1 MPAAVSPQG
10 AALRI
15 MFTNYKGLCP
25 FDLAKGTI
33 VPLETRVTAPQGGK
47 KQGESPAQ
55 GGIFKGRCPLNG
67 VYKGQRPLI
76 MNSQSKPKGLRLYRL
91 RAIVRGAFAPLLK
104 AIVSEGAALHPF
116 KR

>member
-1 MPAAVSPQG
+1 MIFQTRSDAPRHIAAGDKTARRSLAHNVHG
-10 AALRI
+10 
-15 MFTNYKGLCP
+15 YKGLCP

-91 RAIVRGAFAPLLK
+91 RR
-104 AIVSEGAALHPF
+104 
-116 KR
+116 